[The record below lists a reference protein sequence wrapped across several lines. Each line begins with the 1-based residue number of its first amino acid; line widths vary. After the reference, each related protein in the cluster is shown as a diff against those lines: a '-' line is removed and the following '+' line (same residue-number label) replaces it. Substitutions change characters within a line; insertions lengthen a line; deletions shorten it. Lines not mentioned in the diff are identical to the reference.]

1 MKRNDRNTKK
11 EHMFLKIWL
20 RTGLPILLISAAALF
35 LVAGLLL
42 SAVEMLG
49 GQRIGQIGT
58 ELALILSKQDL
69 TDRAAAVTPG
79 NTCGWENCRI
89 VSLAA

>member
-35 LVAGLLL
+35 LVAGLIL
-42 SAVEMLG
+42 SAVSAVWLG
-49 GQRIGQIGT
+49 KK
-58 ELALILSKQDL
+58 ELQQKTIS
-69 TDRAAAVTPG
+69 G
-79 NTCGWENCRI
+79 
-89 VSLAA
+89 

>member
-1 MKRNDRNTKK
+1 MFFKDLAADRASNRPR
-11 EHMFLKIWL
+11 H
-20 RTGLPILLISAAALF
+20 PAAALF

-69 TDRAAAVTPG
+69 TDRAAA
-79 NTCGWENCRI
+79 ENNLRLEI
-89 VSLAA
+89 FHMIGIFV

>member
-42 SAVEMLG
+42 SAVIHTHAHTHIYPTYMH
-49 GQRIGQIGT
+49 
-58 ELALILSKQDL
+58 A
-69 TDRAAAVTPG
+69 
-79 NTCGWENCRI
+79 
-89 VSLAA
+89 